1 MDERVC
7 IKYYD
12 IVVRQFIP
20 FPLSLLPFNSGD
32 GVSLKINENKKKTS
46 VGRGCCK
53 CFFNQ

>member
-12 IVVRQFIP
+12 IVVRQFIL